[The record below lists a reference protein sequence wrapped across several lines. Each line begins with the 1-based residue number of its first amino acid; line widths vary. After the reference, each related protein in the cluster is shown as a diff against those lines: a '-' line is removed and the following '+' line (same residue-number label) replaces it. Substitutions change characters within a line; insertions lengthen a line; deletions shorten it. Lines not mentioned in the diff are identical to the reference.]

1 MLKIKTTELQTS
13 KKGFKVSAITSWK
26 TLAKTIPLLV
36 GISILLSAS
45 PAAAHHA
52 FGGKTPSNFFEG
64 FLSGLAHPIIGLDHF
79 AFVVAIG
86 LLAAIKERGIF
97 IPIAFVLTA
106 LAGTGIHLMSLDL
119 PVPEVVISASVLVF
133 GIMLALKNSPNSVLM
148 IVLAAIA
155 GLFHGYAY
163 GESIV
168 GAEMTPL
175 VAYLAGFTLIQLAIA
190 LLSFQVS
197 KSVMRPVTEQPNLV
211 LRFAGFTIGGAGAA
225 FLSSAIL
232 G

>member
-1 MLKIKTTELQTS
+1 MKTTKLQTS
-13 KKGFKVSAITSWK
+13 KKWFKVGAITSWK
-26 TLAKTIPLLV
+26 TLAKAIALVV
-36 GISILLSAS
+36 GISLLLSAN
-45 PAAAHHA
+45 PAAAHHP
-52 FGGKTPSNFFEG
+52 FGGETPSNFFEG
-64 FLSGLAHPIIGLDHF
+64 LLSGFGHPIIGPDHF
-79 AFVVAIG
+79 AFVVAVG

-119 PVPEVVISASVLVF
+119 PLPEVVISTSVLVI
-133 GIMLALKNSPNSVLM
+133 GIMLALKNSPNSTVL

-163 GESIV
+163 GEAIV
-168 GAEMTPL
+168 GADMTPL

-190 LLSFQVS
+190 LLAFLVG
-197 KSVMRPVTEQPNLV
+197 KSGMKQVTEQPTLV

-232 G
+232 S